1 MPTQRLSMRRIKEVL
16 RLKHFQGLPE
26 RAIARSVGVSNGVVH
41 SYLSRARS
49 AGLSWPLPEGMTD
62 EDLEL
67 LLFPAPRPASQ
78 SPQRPVPDWSYIDKE
93 LRRRNVTRRL
103 LWEEYR
109 AVNPDGFGYTWF
121 CTTYEAWKGR
131 VRPSM
136 RQIHLGGEK
145 VFVDF
150 AGDTIDIVDP
160 LTGEVQ
166 PMKLFVAAM
175 GASNYTYA
183 EACPSESLADWIRA
197 HVNLFTFLSG
207 TPTFV
212 VCDNL
217 KAAVS
222 NPDRYD
228 PGLNRTYA
236 EMASHYGTAILAA
249 RPRRPKDKAKVEVA
263 VQIAQRWI
271 LARLRNQ
278 RFFSRAELN
287 AAIKTL
293 VDELNARQMRGFGSS
308 RAELFAELDKPKLT
322 PLPDQPY
329 AFARWKR
336 CRLAPDYHVEV
347 DGHWYSA
354 PYRLI
359 GELVDARID
368 DRTVE
373 IFHKGQ
379 RIASHARAPNR
390 RGHTTIADYM
400 PSAHRRY
407 GKWTPAAVIA
417 AGERIGP
424 STAAF
429 FQAVIDARPH
439 PEQGFRTC
447 LGILALVKRVSP
459 DWAANACATA
469 TCSLTPH
476 EAFSALMEG
485 RTVLDLAEDLQLRR
499 VRVMGAHRIELS
511 GFTDAMRDRLRAYGL
526 FSEIISWKLRMFV
539 PTDGTGAAVL
549 AKVVDRYPVARIG
562 EREAT

>member
-41 SYLSRARS
+41 SYLSRVRS
-49 AGLSWPLPEGMTD
+49 ARLSWPLPEGMTD

-131 VRPSM
+131 ARPSM

-217 KAAVS
+217 KAADS
-222 NPDRYD
+222 NPDRFD

-336 CRLAPDYHVEV
+336 CRVAPDYHVEV

-373 IFHKGQ
+373 IFHKGK

-390 RGHTTIADYM
+390 RGHTTIADHM

-447 LGILALVKRVSP
+447 LGILALVKSYGAERV
-459 DWAANACATA
+459 DAACRRGILIKARSVASIRSILQNGLDRTFFDE
-469 TCSLTPH
+469 SFEHQPLRH
-476 EAFSALMEG
+476 GNIRG
-485 RTVLDLAEDLQLRR
+485 RDYF
-499 VRVMGAHRIELS
+499 H
-511 GFTDAMRDRLRAYGL
+511 
-526 FSEIISWKLRMFV
+526 
-539 PTDGTGAAVL
+539 
-549 AKVVDRYPVARIG
+549 
-562 EREAT
+562 